1 MKNKN
6 KKIYIFSGILI
17 LLLIIV
23 IIILSIINNKEGKEN
38 NNENNHEDIDMELS
52 DEIVENIPSNK
63 IEGVS
68 KVINIK
74 STKENPI
81 EKDNIEVT
89 NVEIIDNFGDL
100 QATSTL
106 KNNSSEELNGFFIEI
121 DFLDKDGNVVTSI
134 AENSEQ
140 KVKPNEEFTFY
151 NSVVEARNTGDI
163 VTARIS
169 FIEKSSTKNSIENVF
184 DEMDEEVNKMMEGK

>member
-1 MKNKN
+1 MKDKN

-38 NNENNHEDIDMELS
+38 NHEDIDMELS
-52 DEIVENIPSNK
+52 NERVENIPSNK

-81 EKDNIEVT
+81 EKDDIEVT

-100 QATSTL
+100 QVTSTL

-140 KVKPNEEFTFY
+140 KVKLNEEFTFY
-151 NSVVEARNTGDI
+151 NSVVEAPNTGDI

-169 FIEKSSTKNSIENVF
+169 FIEKSSTKNSIENAF
-184 DEMDEEVNKMMEGK
+184 DEMDEDVNEMMEGE